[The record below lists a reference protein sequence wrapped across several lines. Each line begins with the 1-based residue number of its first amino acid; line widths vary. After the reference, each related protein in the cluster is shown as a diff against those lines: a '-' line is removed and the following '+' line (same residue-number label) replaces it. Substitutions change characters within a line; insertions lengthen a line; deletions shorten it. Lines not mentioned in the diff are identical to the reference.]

1 MFDIDRDF
9 INEME
14 DTRSIS
20 DYIYDEYIEKNELD
34 NSDTNKQIDNL
45 KLLVVSGYAMKIT
58 TKSWVYGRS
67 YKGANAPE
75 YCFMSYWMVKHNP
88 ELKQFIKAD
97 GFTNSTPFKSKKL
110 KKIFNTQLAVGVHYA
125 HLKKND
131 FLAMVISTETY
142 DDNGEREESIRADLY
157 FISKKPKK
165 YANKYMKAYEEY
177 SEAWKKE
184 NNKTFVWTSYRE
196 GENRLFKKFDQYVFS
211 HKDEVIEYIDHWKK
225 MIPVYY
231 KKYNMVPKLSILLY
245 GKPGTGKSTFYQCL
259 ANYLGFEDVVIINT
273 DNINSSFPKRGF
285 YIVDEIDLFCPAREE
300 DTDEEESKPKKK
312 NEENNGSNIN
322 NNILQPIGPYRRD
335 NSYMLQ
341 KLLAF
346 LDNPPSYN
354 YKIADGESY
363 PVSVVVAT
371 TNYYNRLDA
380 AVKRY
385 GRFDLQIELKD
396 FNRKE
401 AEEMCN
407 LYDLKLEDV
416 IPKGINKPDFSISP
430 AKLQAK
436 CLEKIDTTLKH
447 K

>member
-1 MFDIDRDF
+1 MFDIERDF
-9 INEME
+9 IDEM
-14 DTRSIS
+14 DGTRSIS
-20 DYIYDEYIEKNELD
+20 DYIYDEYINKNELD
-34 NSDTNKQIDNL
+34 NSDTNKQKDNL
-45 KLLVVSGYAMKIT
+45 NLLVVSGYAMKIT
-58 TKSWVYGRS
+58 TKSWVYGRQ

-75 YCFMSYWMVKHNP
+75 YCFMSYWMLKHNP
-88 ELKQFIKAD
+88 DLEQFIKAD
-97 GFTNSTPFKSKKL
+97 GFTNSSPFKSKKL
-110 KKIFNTQLAVGVHYA
+110 KKIFNTQMAIGVHYA
-125 HLKKND
+125 HLKKKD
-131 FLAMVISTETY
+131 FLALVVSTETY
-142 DDNGEREESIRADLY
+142 DDNGEREESIVANLY

-165 YANKYMKAYEEY
+165 YAKEYMKAFENYC
-177 SEAWKKE
+177 EAWKKE
-184 NNKTFVWTSYRE
+184 NNKTFVWSSYRD
-196 GENRLFKKFDQYVFS
+196 GENRLFKTFDQYIFS
-211 HKDEVIEYIDHWKK
+211 HKEEVLEYIDHWKK

-273 DNINSSFPKRGF
+273 DNINTSFPKRGF
-285 YIVDEIDLFCPAREE
+285 YIIDEIDLFCPAREE
-300 DTDEEESKPKKK
+300 EPDDDSKSK
-312 NEENNGSNIN
+312 NEEKTGSNTNSEVI
-322 NNILQPIGPYRRD
+322 QPIVPYYRRD
-335 NSYMLQ
+335 NSFMLQ

-354 YKIADGESY
+354 YKIDDGESY

-371 TNYYNRLDA
+371 TNFYNRLDA

-401 AEEMCN
+401 AEEMCK

-416 IPKGINKPDFSISP
+416 ISKGINKSDFSISP

-447 K
+447 N